1 MVRIAV
7 VGAGRWG
14 THWTRI
20 GLEHPEFQL
29 EAVVDPIA
37 ASLDRMTE
45 RYGSRPHWQDVKLCP
60 SLAEAIAAASD
71 TRARPSDSMRSA
83 NSVSLVS
90 DISPPVRRVLPSA
103 PCSVVKALL
112 CKP

>member
-45 RYGSRPHWQDVKLCP
+45 R
-60 SLAEAIAAASD
+60 
-71 TRARPSDSMRSA
+71 
-83 NSVSLVS
+83 
-90 DISPPVRRVLPSA
+90 
-103 PCSVVKALL
+103 
-112 CKP
+112 